1 MRMKRRKAPETF
13 HDAQALDEAVKQAVR
28 QALEEHKRMNN
39 TVAAWD
45 GRSVIL
51 VAPEN
56 IPDSPPQEP
65 K

>member
-1 MRMKRRKAPETF
+1 MRTKRRKAAETF
-13 HDAQALDEAVKQAVR
+13 HNAQALDDAVKQAVR
-28 QALEEHKRMNN
+28 QALEEHKRLKN

-51 VAPEN
+51 VPPEN
-56 IPDSPPQEP
+56 IPDSPPQES